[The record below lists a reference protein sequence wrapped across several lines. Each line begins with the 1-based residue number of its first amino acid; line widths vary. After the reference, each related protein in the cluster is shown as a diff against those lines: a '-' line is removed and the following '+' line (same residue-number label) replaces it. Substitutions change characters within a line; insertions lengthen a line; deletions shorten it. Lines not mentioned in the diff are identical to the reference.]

1 MPIELIP
8 TFLVSLFAIGYTPG
22 PANIYS
28 LSCAITHGR
37 RRSMKMWYGL
47 LAGFITAALLAAVL
61 AHFAGIA
68 LGFYVAYVK
77 YIGAAYILYL
87 AWKTYKASSGSTKKD
102 TDCSFA
108 SGFIVQLTNVKMI
121 LFDITAYSTL
131 VLPYS
136 NRFVDLLPV
145 AALLLIAGPGAN
157 LLWLVV
163 GSSLSNILIKHQKTV
178 NIIMALALF
187 ACAVMIVLP

>member
-1 MPIELIP
+1 
-8 TFLVSLFAIGYTPG
+8 
-22 PANIYS
+22 
-28 LSCAITHGR
+28 
-37 RRSMKMWYGL
+37 MKMWYGL

-163 GSSLSNILIKHQKTV
+163 GSSLSKILIKHQKTV